1 MKNKTIKLYSHITDG
16 GASYLMDT
24 YIEYIPKGS
33 WTGNKAREGTI
44 NDKTKY
50 IVRLDGQ
57 PELTVIK

>member
-24 YIEYIPKGS
+24 YIEYQVEKS
-33 WTGNKAREGTI
+33 WTGEKGKEGVI

-50 IVRLDGQ
+50 VVRLDGQ
-57 PELTVIK
+57 PELIIR

>member
-24 YIEYIPKGS
+24 YIEYQVKNAWTNEKG
-33 WTGNKAREGTI
+33 REGVI

-50 IVRLDGQ
+50 VVRLDGQ
-57 PELTVIK
+57 PELTIR